1 MKIYFSGDS
10 GYGKHI
16 KQIGRDYGPF
26 DISLIDCGQY
36 NEAWKHSH
44 MFPHE
49 AILAAKAGATF
60 VSPFVGRLDDI
71 GQNGLD
77 LIYDIVEIYNNYNY
91 KTQVLVASIRGVN
104 HVIESAKIGADVVT
118 IPTKTFK
125 EMFNHP
131 LTDKGLKAFLSDW
144 QDTGQSIL

>member
-1 MKIYFSGDS
+1 MILLKFITIIIT
-10 GYGKHI
+10 KH
-16 KQIGRDYGPF
+16 RF
-26 DISLIDCGQY
+26 WS
-36 NEAWKHSH
+36 
-44 MFPHE
+44 
-49 AILAAKAGATF
+49 
-60 VSPFVGRLDDI
+60 
-71 GQNGLD
+71 
-77 LIYDIVEIYNNYNY
+77 
-91 KTQVLVASIRGVN
+91 SIRGVN